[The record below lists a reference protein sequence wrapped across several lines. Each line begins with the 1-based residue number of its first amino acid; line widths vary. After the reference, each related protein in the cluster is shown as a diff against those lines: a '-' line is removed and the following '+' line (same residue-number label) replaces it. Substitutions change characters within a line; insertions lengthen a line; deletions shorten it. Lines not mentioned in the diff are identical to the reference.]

1 MISKNKKDAFIQAG
15 IGFGKTFKYWFPL
28 RIDFILTDENSNI
41 NQFLTFSEE
50 YSDHFPIQAK
60 INW

>member
-1 MISKNKKDAFIQAG
+1 
-15 IGFGKTFKYWFPL
+15 L
-28 RIDFILTDENSNI
+28 RIDFILTDNNAI
-41 NQFLTFSEE
+41 VNQFLTYSEE